1 MQLSRQLDGFRL
13 TTAEIIYH
21 MPDHPGLL
29 QSFVWQLLDRAPD
42 FPRLHQF
49 LDYWSDNIDG
59 KLHSVQ
65 VANTEI
71 LTSGNTRNVDCSFAL
86 H

>member
-1 MQLSRQLDGFRL
+1 MQLKQQLNGYRL
-13 TTAEIIYH
+13 TTAEIVYH
-21 MPDHPGLL
+21 MPDHPDIL

-42 FPRLHQF
+42 FPRLHEF
-49 LDYWSDNIDG
+49 LDFWAGNIDG

-65 VANTEI
+65 VAHADVVTP
-71 LTSGNTRNVDCSFAL
+71 GKTRNVAYSAAI